1 MRKRSKLVHGISFTY
16 ISVVYYKIF
25 LFAYNLQILIKKH
38 SQIPLLSQ
46 KKKRGKKHI
55 CKTKFHTQTKR
66 DFNYQRLSFSSK
78 PLIIVWEWVSPQNQ
92 NQNKKSVWIFIWGL
106 CVCVC
111 ERERERERER
121 VFKWEWN
128 EQPQV
133 PSLWLRS
140 CVSVEVSKVT
150 K

>member
-1 MRKRSKLVHGISFTY
+1 MTWGKEEVNWSMEFPWYIILRFSF
-16 ISVVYYKIF
+16 
-25 LFAYNLQILIKKH
+25 FAYNLQILINIPTTTFTKKEKRKKH
-38 SQIPLLSQ
+38 TFAKQNSTLKP
-46 KKKRGKKHI
+46 
-55 CKTKFHTQTKR
+55 

-78 PLIIVWEWVSPQNQ
+78 PLIIVCEWVRPQNQ
-92 NQNKKSVWIFIWGL
+92 NQNQKSVWIFIWGL
-106 CVCVC
+106 CVCVG
-111 ERERERERER
+111 ERDR

-140 CVSVEVSKVT
+140 CVSEKVSKVT